1 MFEEIWTE
9 KYRPK
14 KLEEMAGQNE
24 IVNRLESFVKKRSLP
39 HCLFAGPAGTGKTT
53 AALCIARELFGENF
67 KSNFLE
73 LNASDERG
81 IDTIR
86 TKVKDFAR
94 TRAIGDSFKIIYLD
108 EADALTR
115 DAQQALRR
123 TMENFADTC
132 RFILAAN
139 YSSKIILPIQSRCAV
154 FRFSRLTK
162 KEATEYLKK
171 IQKAEKLK
179 IDEKSL
185 GLIFDISEGD
195 MRKAINILQT
205 AAISSKKIT
214 TKIILQ
220 TAGKAEP
227 RQISDMLNLAL
238 KGKFTE
244 ARKILVDLLFE
255 KGLSGEDI
263 IKQIH
268 KQIFSLQ
275 IPDKKKMELIT
286 KTGEYEF
293 RLTEGSN
300 ELIQLEALLAQLG
313 LIKS

>member
-14 KLEEMAGQNE
+14 KLEEMAGQKE

-53 AALCIARELFGENF
+53 AALCIARAFFGEHWH
-67 KSNFLE
+67 SNFLE

-123 TMENFADTC
+123 TMENFAGIC

-162 KEATEYLKK
+162 DEATDYLKR
-171 IQKAEKLK
+171 IQKAEKLT
-179 IDEKSL
+179 IDSKSL
-185 GLIFDISEGD
+185 GMVFELSEGD
-195 MRKAINILQT
+195 MRKAVNILQT
-205 AAISSKKIT
+205 AAISSKKVT
-214 TKIILQ
+214 SKIILE

-227 RQISDMLNLAL
+227 KQITAMLNLAL
-238 KGKFTE
+238 KGKFTQ
-244 ARKILVDLLFE
+244 ARKILISILFE
-255 KGLSGEDI
+255 QGLSGEDV

-268 KQIFSLQ
+268 KEIFSLQ
-275 IPDKKKMELIT
+275 ISDKKKMELVA

-300 ELIQLEALLAQLG
+300 ELIQLEALLAQFG
-313 LIKS
+313 LIR